1 VRASFL
7 LAALALGVGCGDARP
22 CSSCPL
28 VGGTYALTLGEF
40 QGSSEACATL
50 LPPPAPT
57 SLTLLQSGSVLRATI
72 GGESYSGTLLDT
84 YDFSLL
90 GAERQV
96 DGGTED
102 LHVRGRFIPGAAD
115 SGTLRG
121 SFDTTSRR
129 GGRLCDG
136 TQPFTGP
143 RQ

>member
-1 VRASFL
+1 MRAPLFL
-7 LAALALGVGCGDARP
+7 AVLACAPSCGDARP
-22 CSSCPL
+22 CSSCPA
-28 VGGTYALTLGEF
+28 VAGTYALTLGEF
-40 QGSSEACATL
+40 QGSGEACATL
-50 LPPPAPT
+50 PPPAAPT

-72 GGESYSGTLLDT
+72 AGESYSGTLLDT

-90 GAERQV
+90 GAERAV